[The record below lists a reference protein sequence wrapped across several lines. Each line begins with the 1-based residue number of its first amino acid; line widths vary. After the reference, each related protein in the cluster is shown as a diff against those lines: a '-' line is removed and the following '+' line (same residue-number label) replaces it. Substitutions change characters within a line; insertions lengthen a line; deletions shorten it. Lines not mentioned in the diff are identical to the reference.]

1 MTEYPDQHRSRAAGW
16 CRRTAAFSG
25 VLLLVAWTGHHFG
38 LLETPGYFWVLAVA
52 ALLAALA
59 LLMAAF
65 AFSRIWAFGDLGGRD
80 LVAGVSMALVV
91 LAPYGVVAWLMLS
104 YPPLRD
110 ISTDLDTPPA
120 LPTAGERTADMNML
134 PPLTPG
140 EQRLQAESYPQITG
154 RRYSAAFDETIA
166 AVEAVLARQG
176 WRVADPPADAA
187 DATDEVTIGAVANP
201 LILDLPADVSIRIAV
216 DGDTTLVDM
225 RSASRYGRHDLGDN
239 ARRIAA
245 FLAEL
250 DLQVAGQTT
259 PASTAD

>member
-1 MTEYPDQHRSRAAGW
+1 MTDYPEQHRSRAAGW
-16 CRRTAAFSG
+16 CRRTAAFSA
-25 VLLLVAWTGHHFG
+25 VLLLVAWIGHHFG
-38 LLETPGYFWVLAVA
+38 LLETLGYFWVLAVV
-52 ALLAALA
+52 ALLAAVS

-65 AFSRIWAFGDLGGRD
+65 AFSRIWAFGNGGGRD
-80 LVAGVSMALVV
+80 LVVGVLVTLIV
-91 LAPYGVVAWLMLS
+91 LTPYGVVAWLMLS

-110 ISTDLDTPPA
+110 ISTDIDAPPA
-120 LPTAGERTADMNML
+120 LPTASQRTADMNALM
-134 PPLTPG
+134 PLTPG

-176 WRVADPPADAA
+176 WRVMDPPADAA
-187 DATDEVTIGAVANP
+187 GASDEVSIGAVANP
-201 LILDLPADVSIRIAV
+201 LVLDLPADVSVRIAV

-239 ARRIAA
+239 ARRITA

-250 DLQVAGQTT
+250 DLQIASQTS
-259 PASTAD
+259 PAPTTE